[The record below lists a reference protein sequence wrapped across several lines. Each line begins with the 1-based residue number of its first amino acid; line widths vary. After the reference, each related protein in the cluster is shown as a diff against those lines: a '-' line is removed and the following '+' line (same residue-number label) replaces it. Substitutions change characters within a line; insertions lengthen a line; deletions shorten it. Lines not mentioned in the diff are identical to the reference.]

1 MRCDYTAILAH
12 RNAEGVVRIVTG
24 LTVISL
30 MLAIATSQP
39 AAQTGKGLRVLIS
52 VDMEMVEAEAIGT
65 FITTYRPDMTP

>member
-1 MRCDYTAILAH
+1 
-12 RNAEGVVRIVTG
+12 VRIVTG

-52 VDMEMVEAEAIGT
+52 VDMEMVKAEAIGT

>member
-1 MRCDYTAILAH
+1 
-12 RNAEGVVRIVTG
+12 
-24 LTVISL
+24 